1 VVARDD
7 HVLTGDINF
16 ELRPPVASPE
26 ERASQYSLMA
36 AGEITAD

>member
-1 VVARDD
+1 VAARDD

-26 ERASQYSLMA
+26 AQASQYSLMA
-36 AGEITAD
+36 AREITTD